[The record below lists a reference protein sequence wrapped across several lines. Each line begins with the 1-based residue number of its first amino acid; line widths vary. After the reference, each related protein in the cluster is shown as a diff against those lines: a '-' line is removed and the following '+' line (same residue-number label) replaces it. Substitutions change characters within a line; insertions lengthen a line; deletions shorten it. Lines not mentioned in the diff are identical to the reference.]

1 MQPQKQC
8 DEDSLIVAVIS
19 SSSAWSETTGIPDVR
34 RASCR
39 SLDSPIDAVLPPAV
53 GIAGGT
59 PRLGKR
65 RRETQTEGWHTP
77 GRLRWNQEKQ
87 TMEETDEL
95 LGFYY

>member
-1 MQPQKQC
+1 M
-8 DEDSLIVAVIS
+8 DIEDTTLLSVGAHNKVTVFIGSNIHGRRTEEARQRRHDRQ
-19 SSSAWSETTGIPDVR
+19 WSCP
-34 RASCR
+34 
-39 SLDSPIDAVLPPAV
+39 
-53 GIAGGT
+53 
-59 PRLGKR
+59 GKR